1 MSQIIE
7 SSQNSPPAADNLQ
20 MTGTTSLQRTDN
32 MLCSLIEHARPSA
45 EEKSELASGR
55 KGFGLALILLGFI
68 RMGRSLLPLATLDL
82 SGFSLSARK
91 LKLLLSS
98 LPSGPGVLET
108 LRCGPHVCK
117 DACLPVLLDFL
128 HRLKAGGGARGAPF
142 ISLKTLNLA
151 NCDLG
156 ATINPIFPLLPPSL
170 EHLDLSGGRLR
181 RVSVEGLAS
190 VFSFGWL
197 PNLLSLDLSDNP
209 LGPSG
214 LKALARGL
222 SSSSQSLP
230 LQSLKLA
237 RTKAKAEGVEALAE
251 ALKAKKT
258 TSLQTLTENEMRALG
273 LKHLASAVNAEAVPH
288 LKVLVL
294 KENLLANVTY
304 EEKDYAPISE
314 LLTTNALKE
323 LEEFDLSDNRLFDEG
338 VGENGDEGEVW
349 DEADE
354 EEAEDGGDSNG
365 ESGGVQNSLLE
376 GVDKI
381 GDEGVEEDVEEDA
394 GEGIDADEDGDE
406 DGAGSDGQVEGGSIV
421 PSAAAFAVPGRFPK
435 LRRLDLGS
443 TDVFEEGAYMGPRE
457 LAAFATALGVHG
469 GLPSLQELVLPFGG
483 SDVNPNPEGV
493 VALANALTSGHLSQL
508 RCLKLQPRYDMTGE
522 AFAGLC
528 HSLATGK
535 VSLLQSLDLKRY
547 NDDAEEGVVALAEG
561 IQGQRLSSLES
572 FRLQLS
578 TVQGFAVSGLGL
590 AFGCGGCPG
599 LQKLD
604 LQWSEGGDEG
614 VRGLAEGLGGGR
626 LSSLRDL
633 SLRVDCGVGGEGETE
648 WAGEGCRALGEVLS
662 TGKVPSLRT
671 VRMDW
676 PCDQSFAS
684 LCEGLSQGRIGPPLL
699 LDINFVGVNF
709 HSADPLVTRFA
720 EVIRAGKLSGL
731 RSFKYQWYPR
741 MLSRE
746 GWRMFGEAL
755 SHAGAFLNSLE
766 ELHILFQTEEA
777 HAAFFEGLSRGTGR
791 LPVLHTL
798 HCDDDFTIRT
808 EGAQSLSALV
818 SGGRV
823 PSLKDLTV
831 NLRGIGQEGMQAFAA
846 ALGSPHV
853 SALRRLDVSISKEV
867 GILSG
872 ALSSRHVCRLEEL
885 QVRGLRLIEEV
896 CALCVGLGS
905 GRLSSLR
912 TLHIWFCR
920 FEEGG
925 VRALSELLVAEKLP
939 SLRILEVRGTGLADE
954 GVRAL
959 VEVWMTRDPPPL
971 QHLNFQDN
979 ALTGAI
985 VNPVLRLLGSQ
996 QLPALETLSLFGNEG
1011 IDERSR
1017 ESLFGTFPEVVKFD

>member
-1 MSQIIE
+1 MSQIID

-20 MTGTTSLQRTDN
+20 MTGTTSLHMTDN
-32 MLCSLIEHARPSA
+32 VLCSLIEHARPTA
-45 EEKSELASGR
+45 EEISELASGR

-68 RMGRSLLPLATLDL
+68 RTGRSLLPLATLDL
-82 SGFSLSARK
+82 SGFALSARK

-98 LPSGPGVLET
+98 LPSGPGVVET

-128 HRLKAGGGARGAPF
+128 HRLKAGGARGAPF

-151 NCDLG
+151 KCDLG

-214 LKALARGL
+214 LRALVKAL
-222 SSSSQSLP
+222 SSCPQSLS

-258 TSLQTLTENEMRALG
+258 TSLQTLDLAENEMRPAG

-294 KENLLANVTY
+294 KKNELADLPHH
-304 EEKDYAPISE
+304 EIDYAPISE

-323 LEEFDLSDNRLFDEG
+323 LEEFDLSNNALFDEG
-338 VGENGDEGEVW
+338 VDEIGGEDADEDTDADENGDE
-349 DEADE
+349 
-354 EEAEDGGDSNG
+354 DGGGS
-365 ESGGVQNSLLE
+365 E
-376 GVDKI
+376 GQ
-381 GDEGVEEDVEEDA
+381 A
-394 GEGIDADEDGDE
+394 
-406 DGAGSDGQVEGGSIV
+406 EGGSIV
-421 PSAAAFAVPGRFPK
+421 PSAATLAVPGRFPK
-435 LRRLDLGS
+435 VRRLDLGGRYPAVVS
-443 TDVFEEGAYMGPRE
+443 SEQ
-457 LAAFATALGVHG
+457 LAAFATSLGVG
-469 GLPSLQELVLPFGG
+469 GLPSLQELVLPGGG
-483 SDVNPNPEGV
+483 SYGSPNPQGGV
-493 VALANALTSGHLSQL
+493 AFANALTSGHLSQL
-508 RCLKLQPRYDMTGE
+508 RCLKLQSRSDMTGE

-528 HSLATGK
+528 RSLARGK
-535 VSLLQSLDLKRY
+535 VSLLQSLDLDMY
-547 NDDAEEGVVALAEG
+547 DDDAEEGVVALAEG

-572 FRLQLS
+572 FRLSLPN
-578 TVQGFAVSGLGL
+578 VKGFAVSGLGL

-604 LQWSEGGDEG
+604 LKWSEEGDEG
-614 VRGLAEGLGGGR
+614 VRGLAEGLVGGR
-626 LSSLRDL
+626 LSCLRDL
-633 SLRVDCGVGGEGETE
+633 SLTLDCGVEGEGETE
-648 WAGEGCRALGEVLS
+648 WAGEGCIALGEVLS
-662 TGKVPSLRT
+662 TGKLPSLRT

-676 PCDQSFAS
+676 LCSQSFPS
-684 LCEGLSQGRIGPPLL
+684 LCEGLSRGRVDPPLL
-699 LDINFVGVNF
+699 LDINLEGENF
-709 HSADPLVTRFA
+709 HSADAPVTRFA

-731 RSFKYQWYPR
+731 RSFKYQWYPP

-755 SHAGAFLNSLE
+755 SHADALLNSLE
-766 ELHILFQTEEA
+766 EVHILSQTQEA
-777 HAAFFEGLSRGTGR
+777 NAAFFEGLSRGTGR
-791 LPVLHTL
+791 LLALHTL
-798 HCDDDFTIRT
+798 HCVYGSTIGT

-818 SGGRV
+818 TGGRV
-823 PSLKDLTV
+823 PSLKDLKV
-831 NLRGIGQEGMQAFAA
+831 KLGGIGQEGMQAFAA

-853 SALRRLDVSISKEV
+853 SALRRLDVFIWREV
-867 GILSG
+867 GMFSV
-872 ALSSRHVCRLEEL
+872 ALSSGHLRRLEEL
-885 QVRGLRLIEEV
+885 QVRGLRLIEEIH
-896 CALCVGLGS
+896 ALCVGLGS
-905 GRLSSLR
+905 GKLSSLR
-912 TLHIWFCR
+912 TLHFCDCS
-920 FEEGG
+920 FGGEGG
-925 VRALSELLVAEKLP
+925 RALSELLVAEKLP
-939 SLRILEVRGTGLADE
+939 SLRILEVGFTGLGDE

-971 QHLNFQDN
+971 QHLNFQQN
-979 ALTGAI
+979 QLTGAI

-996 QLPALETLSLFGNEG
+996 QLPALETLSLFGNG
-1011 IDERSR
+1011 RIDERSR
-1017 ESLFGTFPEVVKFD
+1017 QSLFGTFPEVVKFDYSVL